1 MATFL
6 SVSSCTSPK
15 AGGAGLY
22 FFPSRKVEELVKGKK
37 VHKKKR
43 LKNYQK
49 KVVDISY
56 SVITNYLSRVGPKG
70 VRINLH
76 PSPLSLTIFRYVA
89 VVTKRDHCVIFC
101 LV

>member
-37 VHKKKR
+37 VHQKKR
-43 LKNYQK
+43 LKNYK
-49 KVVDISY
+49 KKSC
-56 SVITNYLSRVGPKG
+56 G
-70 VRINLH
+70 H
-76 PSPLSLTIFRYVA
+76 FIFRYYQ
-89 VVTKRDHCVIFC
+89 
-101 LV
+101 LLE

>member
-37 VHKKKR
+37 YTKKIKK
-43 LKNYQK
+43 LQQK
-49 KVVDISY
+49 KLWTFHIPLLP
-56 SVITNYLSRVGPKG
+56 IT
-70 VRINLH
+70 
-76 PSPLSLTIFRYVA
+76 
-89 VVTKRDHCVIFC
+89 
-101 LV
+101 

>member
-37 VHKKKR
+37 VHQKKKIKK
-43 LKNYQK
+43 LQK
-49 KVVDISY
+49 KKLWTFHIPLLP
-56 SVITNYLSRVGPKG
+56 IT
-70 VRINLH
+70 
-76 PSPLSLTIFRYVA
+76 
-89 VVTKRDHCVIFC
+89 
-101 LV
+101 